1 MKSRKIYHII
11 DDPYYVREVVNG
23 DSVQPND
30 CCVSDAE
37 ILSGRI
43 APNYHGTF
51 TKFEDGLHPL
61 HARGVD
67 FTQVGDILASIDS
80 QEEKTTQKIARRR
93 KEISEQKDD
102 KGASESSSVE

>member
-1 MKSRKIYHII
+1 MKSRKIYHIC
-11 DDPYYVREVVNG
+11 DDPYYIREVIKG
-23 DSVQPND
+23 DTIQPND
-30 CCVSDAE
+30 CCVTDAE

-80 QEEKTTQKIARRR
+80 QEEMTAQKIAKRR
-93 KEISEQKDD
+93 KEMSEQKDD
-102 KGASESSSVE
+102 KDPSVTPSVE